1 MFQRFIPPAAVVCVV
16 GVAAGYLLL
25 AGGCGSRPPVG
36 LVPVTGKVTYDDG
49 SLIQAER
56 ISIIFAPQGMQTGDG
71 MPVSPSHGSVNV
83 ADGSFTLSTWSR
95 QGAPVGKFKVAV
107 GAFGENKRYVL
118 AKVLSDP
125 QKTPLT
131 AEVVGD
137 EPNVIHIK
145 VPKKT

>member
-1 MFQRFIPPAAVVCVV
+1 MFQRFIPKAALVCAV
-16 GVAAGYLLL
+16 GLAVGYLLL

-49 SLIQAER
+49 SLIKAER
-56 ISIIFAPQGMQTGDG
+56 ITISFSPQGMQTSNGV
-71 MPVSPSHGSVNV
+71 PVSPSHGTVNV
-83 ADGSFTLSTWSR
+83 ADGTFKLVTWSR

-107 GAFGENKRYVL
+107 GAFGADKGYVL

-131 AEVVGD
+131 AEVFGD
-137 EPNVIHIK
+137 KENVIHIK